1 MKKLPNVTGLRFI
14 LASFVI
20 IFHIPEFC
28 QHRNFPFFNDLSI
41 FNKGEEAVCMFFSL
55 SGFLIIRQLYIEKSE
70 TNSIHLKQFFLR
82 RILRIWPLYYLV
94 LTFGLI
100 YYRFILPYFGFE
112 FQNNYNLIQ
121 GILLSYTF
129 FPNIF
134 ALYSP
139 GGIIEVLWSIGIE
152 EQFYLLIAPLVFI
165 IPSKHIVRFLGLF
178 TIVYFILYFSDWL
191 PFLKKYYMLFFY
203 FSFSGLCSILLLNN
217 KIKLQKIKYLIFAFF
232 ILYFITSIFKN
243 NLTHG
248 FYHLFSM
255 ILFGL
260 LICVLVDKPLKIM
273 ENKLLNHLG
282 KISYGVYMYHA
293 IMMQVAGFIFL
304 KSNIH
309 LKISSSYSILFF
321 NLLVFALTIFTAHLS
336 YKYFES
342 YFLNLKKVYKSQFRF
357 KERTI
362 TK

>member
-20 IFHIPEFC
+20 IFHIPQFC
-28 QHRNFPFFNDLSI
+28 QHRNFPFFNALSI
-41 FNKGEEAVCMFFSL
+41 LNKGEEAVCMFFSL
-55 SGFLIIRQLYIEKSE
+55 SGFLIIRQLYIEKSK
-70 TNSIHLKQFFLR
+70 TNSIHLKQFFR
-82 RILRIWPLYYLV
+82 RRVLRICPLYYLV

-100 YYRFILPYFGFE
+100 YYRFILPYFGFDY
-112 FQNNYNLIQ
+112 QNNYDLIR

-134 ALYSP
+134 ALYKP

-165 IPSKHIVRFLGLF
+165 LPFKYIVRFLGLF
-178 TIVYFILYFSDWL
+178 TIAYFILYFSDCM
-191 PFLKKYYMLFFY
+191 PFLRKYYMLFFY
-203 FSFSGLCSILLLNN
+203 FSFSGMCSILLLNN
-217 KIKLQKIKYLIFAFF
+217 KIKLQKLKNLLFVIF
-232 ILYFITSIFKN
+232 ILYFTTSIFKN
-243 NLTHG
+243 NLIYG

-293 IMMQVAGFIFL
+293 IMMQVAGFMFL
-304 KSNIH
+304 KFSIYF
-309 LKISSSYSILFF
+309 KISSLESILLF
-321 NLLVFALTIFTAHLS
+321 NLLVFTFTIITAHLS

-342 YFLNLKKVYKSQFRF
+342 YFLNLKKVYKS
-357 KERTI
+357 
-362 TK
+362 